1 MGLRS
6 WLKKNQSNRPEVT
19 RKPIGTTCEFIGL
32 PGSGKHI
39 MAPIIR
45 DELHRR
51 GWCNSIP
58 KADYSLDR
66 PQPANEEHNRAFGS
80 LLPLH
85 IDRLQ
90 RDGCQLPHLSE
101 YVSHTAQILSW
112 CWNWEYRSP
121 TSPSLFLNESL
132 LHHFGSELCQALESS
147 ASFLKSP
154 KLDRHQKFAD
164 FLGPRMSVIL
174 TTAPR
179 MEILRR
185 LDMRRGQ
192 PVHWDWAQAYGD
204 RLEEFLDKSQ
214 DRLETL
220 VYILKSHGVRLYTIE
235 VVGDSADDMLALK
248 ALAIAKNIDM
258 EACNDR

>member
-1 MGLRS
+1 
-6 WLKKNQSNRPEVT
+6 
-19 RKPIGTTCEFIGL
+19 
-32 PGSGKHI
+32 
-39 MAPIIR
+39 
-45 DELHRR
+45 
-51 GWCNSIP
+51 
-58 KADYSLDR
+58 
-66 PQPANEEHNRAFGS
+66 
-80 LLPLH
+80 
-85 IDRLQ
+85 
-90 RDGCQLPHLSE
+90 
-101 YVSHTAQILSW
+101 
-112 CWNWEYRSP
+112 
-121 TSPSLFLNESL
+121 
-132 LHHFGSELCQALESS
+132 
-147 ASFLKSP
+147 
-154 KLDRHQKFAD
+154 
-164 FLGPRMSVIL
+164 
-174 TTAPR
+174 